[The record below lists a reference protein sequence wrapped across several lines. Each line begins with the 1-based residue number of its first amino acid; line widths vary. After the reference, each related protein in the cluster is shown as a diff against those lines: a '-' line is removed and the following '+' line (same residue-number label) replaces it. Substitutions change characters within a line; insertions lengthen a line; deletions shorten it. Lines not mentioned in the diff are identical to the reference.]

1 MKYSKIILTGASRG
15 IGIDICKFLLDKG
28 YKILSI
34 SRKKP
39 DIQHK
44 NLQFIKIN
52 LSNIQELKKKKYHID
67 KFKPNHLISNAGDL
81 GEIGDIKKVNLN
93 KWFKSFN
100 LNLFSHVLISQFCL
114 KHISKNKGKM
124 IYLAGG
130 GSANSFPHFSAYSVS
145 KTALVRFVENLAD
158 ENKRKIISNIISPG
172 PIYTDLMKK
181 SFKHGHFINKKRIMT
196 SEKCIELISFL
207 LKNNKNFFNGLFI
220 HAKDDYKK
228 FTKNNIKGKY
238 YLRRVD
244 GRQL

>member
-1 MKYSKIILTGASRG
+1 MKYSKIVLTGASRG
-15 IGIDICKFLLDKG
+15 IGKDICRYLLDKG

-39 DIQHK
+39 DIKHR
-44 NLQFIKIN
+44 NLKFIKIN
-52 LSNIQELKKKKYHID
+52 LSNIKELKKNKYHID
-67 KFKPNHLISNAGDL
+67 KFQPNHLISNAGDL
-81 GEIGDIKKVNLN
+81 GEIGDIKKVNLD
-93 KWFKSFN
+93 KWFESFN

-114 KHISKNKGKM
+114 KYTLKNKGKM

-181 SFKHGHFINKKRIMT
+181 SFKHGHYINKKRIM
-196 SEKCIELISFL
+196 SSDKCIQLINFL
-207 LKNNKNFFNGLFI
+207 LKNNKDFFNGLFL
-220 HAKDDYKK
+220 HANDNYTK
-228 FTKNNIKGKY
+228 FTKSDIKGKY
-238 YLRRVD
+238 YLRRTD
-244 GRQL
+244 GR